1 MEDLGGISPIE
12 RSPLEGN
19 LIVKGRKVKSLT
31 EKGVKKRSLTDQG
44 DTERS
49 LTMRSLGIATMKQR

>member
-1 MEDLGGISPIE
+1 M
-12 RSPLEGN
+12 
-19 LIVKGRKVKSLT
+19 KGRKVKSLT
-31 EKGVKKRSLTDQG
+31 EKGVKKRSLTDQD